1 MLIGPAFRSRWLALS
16 LVAMTTLAVAVAY
29 VMVADRT
36 PRPRSAVLAFQRLDG
51 STADLA
57 SFRGQAILLTVWAT
71 WCWSCREEMPALARL
86 HRGLGGRPPAV
97 LALSI
102 DRDGAEVVEPLLE
115 QLNVKDLP
123 VYLDP
128 TGASVGR
135 LSISGLP
142 TTILFGPD
150 GSERGRWFGVRAW
163 DQKHMMDEIATLLVD
178 APGRRA
184 R

>member
-1 MLIGPAFRSRWLALS
+1 MLALS
-16 LVAMTTLAVAVAY
+16 V
-29 VMVADRT
+29 
-36 PRPRSAVLAFQRLDG
+36 
-51 STADLA
+51 
-57 SFRGQAILLTVWAT
+57 
-71 WCWSCREEMPALARL
+71 
-86 HRGLGGRPPAV
+86 
-97 LALSI
+97 
-102 DRDGAEVVEPLLE
+102 DRDGAEVVEPLLA

-150 GSERGRWFGVRAW
+150 GCERGRWFGVRAW
-163 DQKHMMDEIATLLVD
+163 DQQHMMDEIAALLAG
-178 APGRRA
+178 APQRSA